1 MVEKR
6 YLLLVGGKPLEGFIE
21 SLEQAQSLA
30 KPYIDQNLKLKLKIE
45 RYGGTP
51 APMLIWRYD
60 YDIDA
65 WVEE

>member
-1 MVEKR
+1 MVENR
-6 YLLLVGGKPLEGFIE
+6 YLLLADGKPTKEGFVE
-21 SLEQAQSLA
+21 SLEKAKTLA
-30 KPYIDQNLKLKLKIE
+30 APYIDQNLKLKIE

-60 YDIDA
+60 YDIEA